1 MKAIEKGTC
10 PSYVYIDTFLYICFC
25 TSIYMQANS
34 VFDLSHSSV
43 SFYLDNVLDSGSQT
57 YYKVISL
64 SVMPRGPLS
73 NMVAVRRFPPLSEF
87 QTASPWDTHGSMC
100 KYVLM
105 RYPER
110 GASSVSNLMSQ
121 EDIPS
126 LLGYLMSNGYQVQT
140 DLSRLIQDQGLH
152 SGGGDFSRKFICF
165 ASYSSWCAIMMSGIL
180 CICIIIT

>member
-1 MKAIEKGTC
+1 
-10 PSYVYIDTFLYICFC
+10 
-25 TSIYMQANS
+25 MQANS
-34 VFDLSHSSV
+34 VFDLSHSNV

-110 GASSVSNLMSQ
+110 GAGSVLNLMSQ

-140 DLSRLIQDQGLH
+140 DLSRLIQEQGLH
-152 SGGGDFSRKFICF
+152 SGGTLSRKFICF
-165 ASYSSWCAIMMSGIL
+165 ASYGS
-180 CICIIIT
+180 